1 MSMTTRR
8 LFVLTSAAAAGTSL
22 LGTPINALA
31 AESQIRIAIGEEPS
45 TVDHSASW
53 TGVDYQIAEN
63 YGEFLIQRA
72 TNGDLKPG
80 LATSWKI
87 SADGKTVDFSLRRNV
102 KFHSGDAFTAKDVL
116 FSMERGRTKSATVK
130 SRLSSVERIEVIDDF
145 TVRMHFK
152 APDVTFIPN
161 RAAAMMVS
169 KAYFDKVGEDMFSR
183 QPVGTGPY
191 KFSRFVSGEYM
202 DIERFSGYWGD
213 KAKLTA
219 ARFFFIAEDTTR
231 VAKLKAGEVD
241 LINACPYSA
250 VKDLQSRSDF
260 KLVKLSLDHPT
271 MSVVFA
277 TQNPKVPWYDKR
289 VRQAMAHAVDTDA
302 IIKNVLSGIPTH
314 WPFLAPHE
322 LGYDASV
329 KNIAYDPAKARALLA
344 QAGISGGFD
353 LKLYYAVTGRV
364 QMNTQVAEAIASYF
378 EAVGIRT
385 RLIGEEWLAYRA
397 RYNAAK
403 KPDADYVA
411 LFTHGRAGS
420 PDPTY
425 NMALFFSKDGPISVY
440 SNPDLDKLN
449 AQAKATVDPVKRAD
463 LIREEVRLIQADVP
477 SFPIYNNVTIYAMR
491 KNITFTPTQKYN
503 FDLTLVKDMAFQ

>member
-1 MSMTTRR
+1 MSTRR
-8 LFVLTSAAAAGTSL
+8 NFVLTSAAVAGAGL
-22 LGTPINALA
+22 LATPLTALA
-31 AESQIRIAIGEEPS
+31 ADAKIRIAIGEEPS

-72 TNGDLKPG
+72 TNGELKPG
-80 LATSWKI
+80 LATAWKV
-87 SADGKTVDFSLRRNV
+87 SPDGKQIHFELRKNV
-102 KFHSGDAFTAKDVL
+102 KFHNGDAFTAKDVV
-116 FSMERGRTKSATVK
+116 FSMERGRAKSSTVK
-130 SRLSSVERIEVIDDF
+130 SRLSSVEKIEAVDDF
-145 TVRMHFK
+145 NVRVHFK

-161 RAAAMMVS
+161 RGAAMMVS
-169 KAYFDKVGEDMFSR
+169 KAYFDKVGEETFSR

-191 KFSRFVSGEYM
+191 KFARFVSGETM
-202 DIERFSGYWGD
+202 DIERFAGYWGD
-213 KAKLTA
+213 KPKLDG
-219 ARFFFIAEDTTR
+219 ARFFFVPEDTTR

-250 VKDLQSRSDF
+250 VKDLQSRSDY
-260 KLVKLSLDHPT
+260 KLVKLSVDHPT

-277 TQNPKVPWYDKR
+277 TQNPKVPWHDKR
-289 VRQAMAHAVDTDA
+289 VRQAMAHAVDTEA
-302 IIKNVLSGIPTH
+302 IVKNVLSGIPTQ

-322 LGYDASV
+322 LGYDANV
-329 KNIAYDPAKARALLA
+329 KKIPYDPAKARALLA

-385 RLIGEEWLAYRA
+385 RLIGEEWLAYRS
-397 RYNAAK
+397 RYNGAK

-425 NMALFFSKDGPISVY
+425 NMTLFFSKDGPISLY
-440 SNPDLDKLN
+440 NNPELDQLN
-449 AQAKATVDPVKRAD
+449 AQAKATVDPAKRAE
-463 LIREEVRLIQADVP
+463 LIRQEVRLIQDEVP
-477 SFPIYNNVTIYAMR
+477 SFPVYNNVTIYAMR
-491 KNITFTPTQKYN
+491 KNVSFTPTQKYN
-503 FDLTLVKDMAFQ
+503 FDLTLVKDMALQ